1 MVRRRYQIVAMG
13 LCRKHGLLVAQRASV
28 SHPPERAATNVQD
41 GTYALKKV
49 IACGGWGPNAA
60 WSHRAARRERVRAFP
75 VQARLTFLV
84 GRQTATDPLSGT
96 AKRRPSLLASRS
108 ERLTCRQRAET
119 GQTIIR
125 TPEDV
130 HTACFWKPASDSLG
144 ISSNGRFAP
153 EAASRNSTMTMSAL
167 TCRWPISSISRTDG
181 R

>member
-1 MVRRRYQIVAMG
+1 MG

-84 GRQTATDPLSGT
+84 GRQTATDPFVRHGKTT
-96 AKRRPSLLASRS
+96 A
-108 ERLTCRQRAET
+108 LTTGKPLRTAHLRTAGRDRADD
-119 GQTIIR
+119 IR

-144 ISSNGRFAP
+144 ISSNVRFA
-153 EAASRNSTMTMSAL
+153 RQ
-167 TCRWPISSISRTDG
+167 
-181 R
+181 